1 VQATQKCKRLIWLNM
16 VFIFKRCCTLA
27 QAESSVIKARI
38 KEKRLIERR
47 FGSHDQ
53 QKVKSKAIQF

>member
-1 VQATQKCKRLIWLNM
+1 M
-16 VFIFKRCCTLA
+16 VYIFKRCCTLA

>member
-1 VQATQKCKRLIWLNM
+1 M

-27 QAESSVIKARI
+27 QAEWLVKKSPHQK
-38 KEKRLIERR
+38 KRLIERR

-53 QKVKSKAIQF
+53 QTVKSKAIQV